1 VIDGFAIGHHT
12 ADGDGWLTGST
23 VVLALGDPGGAPGT
37 SGAVGGV
44 DVRGGGPGTRETDLL
59 RPDTLIQ
66 RVNAVLLTGGSAYGL
81 AAADG
86 VMAGLEERRLGFPVG
101 PRREHVVPIVPA
113 AVIFDLGRG
122 GEIGRRPTAAFGR
135 AALDAAVTGA
145 DPEVGC
151 VGVGTGARCGGLK
164 GGFGYA
170 EGTLA
175 DGTRVGVAV
184 VVNATGSA
192 VDPRTGRLWSDRSA
206 RLGDPT
212 TAERHALAA
221 AEAQHTPSLA
231 TTLGVVLTDATLT
244 KAQAGKVAAVA
255 HDGLARAVVPVHAM
269 TDGDTVFTLASGRRP
284 APSEPSAQI
293 QQLDELLTV
302 AAAVF
307 TDACCTAL
315 LAATSRRD
323 WPSYASL
330 APGCV
335 AA

>member
-1 VIDGFAIGHHT
+1 MIDGFAIGHHT
-12 ADGDGWLTGST
+12 ADGAGWLTGTT
-23 VVLALGDPGGAPGT
+23 VVLAEGDGAI
-37 SGAVGGV
+37 GGV

-59 RPDTLIQ
+59 RPETLVQ
-66 RVNAVLLTGGSAYGL
+66 KANAVLLTGGSAYGL

-86 VMAGLEERRLGFPVG
+86 VMAGLEERRIGFPVG
-101 PRREHVVPIVPA
+101 PRREHVVPIVPG

-122 GEIGRRPTAAFGR
+122 GEIRNRPTADFGR
-135 AALDAAVTGA
+135 AALEAAQPGV

-170 EGTLA
+170 EAALA

-184 VVNATGSA
+184 VVNATGA
-192 VDPRTGRLWSDRSA
+192 ATDPRTGRLWSDRTA

-212 TAERHALAA
+212 DVEKRALAR
-221 AEAQHTPSLA
+221 AEAHHTPSLA

-269 TDGDTVFTLASGRRP
+269 TDGDTIFTLASGRRP
-284 APSEPSAQI
+284 APETPAAQI
-293 QQLDELLTV
+293 QVLDELLAV

-330 APGCV
+330 APSCV
-335 AA
+335 SA